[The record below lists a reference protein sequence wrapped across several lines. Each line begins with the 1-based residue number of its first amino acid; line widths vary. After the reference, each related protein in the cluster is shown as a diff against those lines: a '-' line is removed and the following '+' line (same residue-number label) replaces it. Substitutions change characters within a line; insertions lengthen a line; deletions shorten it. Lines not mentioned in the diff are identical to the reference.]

1 VHKASSKA
9 TAAFDQEG
17 MHAAHKVNGPRFAHA
32 MLTTKALLTLL
43 PDHSRNEK
51 PGGLPMSVS
60 NIPYDANEF
69 TGKRILVTGGT
80 RGIGEAIVNRLV
92 RGGGTVLATART
104 IPAGGNSDQFIQ
116 ADVSTRA
123 GADRIIKTTFDLLG
137 GLDILINSVGGSS
150 APGGGVLALTDDIW
164 QQEFELNLFS
174 AVRLDRGF
182 LPAMLKQRS
191 GVIVHVSSIQRTLP
205 LFEATLGYA
214 AAKAALTNYSKGLS
228 KEVAPHG
235 IRVNSVAPGFTET
248 KAAETL
254 IERLAAEAGTDTVAA
269 RQSLMNSLGGIPLG
283 RPSRP
288 DEVAELI
295 AFLVSDR
302 ASSITGSEYVIDGGN
317 IPTI

>member
-1 VHKASSKA
+1 MSAS
-9 TAAFDQEG
+9 
-17 MHAAHKVNGPRFAHA
+17 KV
-32 MLTTKALLTLL
+32 
-43 PDHSRNEK
+43 
-51 PGGLPMSVS
+51 
-60 NIPYDANEF
+60 PYDANEF

-104 IPAGGNSDQFIQ
+104 IPVGGNPEQFIQ

-123 GADRIIKTTFDLLG
+123 GADHVIKTTFDRLG
-137 GLDILINSVGGSS
+137 DLDILINSIGGSS

-228 KEVAPHG
+228 KEVSPHG

-248 KAAETL
+248 KAAEAL

-269 RQSLMNSLGGIPLG
+269 RQNLMNSLGGIPLG